1 MKDMEFYEV
10 IEKRRTIR
18 EFIDREIPKDV
29 LKRILSAGLKAPS
42 SNHQRQWELIVLTEK
57 EQINLIAKIVKPYY
71 CKIMEP
77 KDPTT
82 RDV

>member
-42 SNHQRQWELIVLTEK
+42 SNHQRQWELIVL
-57 EQINLIAKIVKPYY
+57 
-71 CKIMEP
+71 
-77 KDPTT
+77 
-82 RDV
+82 